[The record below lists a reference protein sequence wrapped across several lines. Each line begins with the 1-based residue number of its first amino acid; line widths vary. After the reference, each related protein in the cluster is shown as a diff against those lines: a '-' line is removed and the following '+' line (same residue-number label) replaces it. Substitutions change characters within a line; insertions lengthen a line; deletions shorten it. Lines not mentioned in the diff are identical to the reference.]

1 MGNWKGSVKQK
12 KRVMRKRT
20 EFLSV
25 MTSCDTQYGKIY
37 INVPSAQK
45 RMIFL
50 IQEKKRKG

>member
-12 KRVMRKRT
+12 KRLIRKRT

-25 MTSCDTQYGKIY
+25 MSSYNTQYGKIY

-45 RMIFL
+45 SMIFL
-50 IQEKKRKG
+50 IQEKKRKV